1 MANLIDYNNRL
12 TNDGDNTSYQD
23 KGSTIINSFI
33 AGAGYKKI
41 GIMHPNF
48 MHFN

>member
-1 MANLIDYNNRL
+1 MANLIDYNNMP
-12 TNDGDNTSYQD
+12 TFGGENTSR

-41 GIMHPNF
+41 SMMHPNF
-48 MHFN
+48 MNFN